1 MRTSHQVYSKFSQT
15 SKMELFGKEL
25 LAFPKISIS
34 DVDWVLNKRLRS
46 RFWNFSKLPTKTLQR
61 WPLTSLRFLYY
72 LYWKNFTSS
81 YSLCLCCYLY
91 KFLSKEEGKYIYRMK
106 NYRCNLR
113 KQNLSKCSLAPKAYS
128 KIIFI

>member
-1 MRTSHQVYSKFSQT
+1 MRTSHQVYPKFSQT

-25 LAFPKISIS
+25 LAIPKNLHLRCWLGSEQASKIK
-34 DVDWVLNKRLRS
+34 VLKFFKVSNKD
-46 RFWNFSKLPTKTLQR
+46 TTTMA
-61 WPLTSLRFLYY
+61 LTSLRFLYY

-91 KFLSKEEGKYIYRMK
+91 KFLSKEERKYIYRMK
-106 NYRCNLR
+106 NYICNLR
-113 KQNLSKCSLAPKAYS
+113 KQNLSKCSLAPKAHS

>member
-1 MRTSHQVYSKFSQT
+1 MRTSHQVYPEFSQT

-25 LAFPKISIS
+25 FAFPKISIS

-81 YSLCLCCYLY
+81 YSLCLCCW
-91 KFLSKEEGKYIYRMK
+91 FVQILSKEEINIFTEWRTIDAILENKMF
-106 NYRCNLR
+106 
-113 KQNLSKCSLAPKAYS
+113 QNVRLHPKHTL
-128 KIIFI
+128 K